1 MILNSKCR
9 FFFRAPGRTGP
20 VTAVHYS
27 HSSGTGVTPAL
38 APTSSFTFSVCP
50 QPAVYQHSPAL
61 VRWRCHARTEKKKK
75 KNTQPL
81 DCAHEKT
88 RGGRI
93 PCHGRD
99 PAHLHSHDELPRT
112 GHGVHYAKLPCT
124 LPGIPHCFVLREPS
138 CGGLKYGA
146 REHIKQFIRIKAR
159 PGQVPLAVVCLGE
172 EPPTLRYLPRPRPGT
187 RLANRIDALNV
198 EKGPWQN
205 VENAE
210 RTHAKTCCATVH
222 QQEYASCVLQPQPQQ
237 FDQRRCVCVC
247 MCTRQGNKSR
257 NEVRKYENVCLP
269 ALLHVSQRPG
279 FPCPKPGC
287 VSQGRVSTRSPS
299 EFMLPSCT
307 YSYTE

>member
-1 MILNSKCR
+1 MS
-9 FFFRAPGRTGP
+9 FFF
-20 VTAVHYS
+20 
-27 HSSGTGVTPAL
+27 SGTRPHRTCHGSPL
-38 APTSSFTFSVCP
+38 FTFLGDGCNAGLGTHVVLHLFRV
-50 QPAVYQHSPAL
+50 PAACRVPTFPGS
-61 VRWRCHARTEKKKK
+61 RTMAMPRTNRKKKK

-124 LPGIPHCFVLREPS
+124 LPGIPQCFVLREPS

-187 RLANRIDALNV
+187 RLANRIDVLNV
-198 EKGPWQN
+198 GKGSMAECGKCRANPCQN
-205 VENAE
+205 VLCDGAPTGICIL
-210 RTHAKTCCATVH
+210 RFAAAAATI
-222 QQEYASCVLQPQPQQ
+222 
-237 FDQRRCVCVC
+237 
-247 MCTRQGNKSR
+247 
-257 NEVRKYENVCLP
+257 
-269 ALLHVSQRPG
+269 
-279 FPCPKPGC
+279 
-287 VSQGRVSTRSPS
+287 
-299 EFMLPSCT
+299 
-307 YSYTE
+307 